1 MFLLENYASLFR
13 VEGILHE
20 MDLMPQIGVMVCFHV
35 DSYVKGVH
43 LKNITPI
50 HMEVLFFKTHTLLF
64 FFFLKLL
71 VIRGRYPPGYRGKKN
86 KQKFGAGL
94 YQC

>member
-1 MFLLENYASLFR
+1 

-20 MDLMPQIGVMVCFHV
+20 RDLMPQIAVMVCFHV

-50 HMEVLFFKTHTLLF
+50 HVDVLFFKTQTLLLSF
-64 FFFLKLL
+64 FETSGDTWQVPSRVSWEKR
-71 VIRGRYPPGYRGKKN
+71 INKN
-86 KQKFGAGL
+86 LEQVFTNVD
-94 YQC
+94 